1 MAQAVAPHRRCA
13 RDCPRAAKDRPRGDD
28 SVRNALTSGSS
39 VSGVRGSGEAMI
51 AVMTVSA
58 NYQTSGIGASLVVSA
73 LRVPLLARLVPHV
86 AELRYRG
93 RRSGRHIALPVQC
106 AHIGD
111 TIVVRVARAQS
122 KAWWRNFT
130 TPHPISIH
138 RDGRGVEAIA
148 HVAFVGTLE
157 HEELSG
163 VLPAGLPPLRGSH
176 SRPARC
182 DRVAH
187 TLRCHRPA
195 ARPHA

>member
-1 MAQAVAPHRRCA
+1 
-13 RDCPRAAKDRPRGDD
+13 
-28 SVRNALTSGSS
+28 
-39 VSGVRGSGEAMI
+39 MI

-157 HEELSG
+157 HEELSAYYQQ
-163 VLPAGLPPLRGSH
+163 VFPHCEVPIADPLVVIELPTHCAAIGRQ
-176 SRPARC
+176 R
-182 DRVAH
+182 DRMPSDR
-187 TLRCHRPA
+187 LWRRW
-195 ARPHA
+195 R